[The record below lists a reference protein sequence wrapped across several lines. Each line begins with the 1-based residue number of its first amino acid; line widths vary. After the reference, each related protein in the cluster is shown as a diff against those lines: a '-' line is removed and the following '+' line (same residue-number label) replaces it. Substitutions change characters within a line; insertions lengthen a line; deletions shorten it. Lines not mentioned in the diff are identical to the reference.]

1 MKHGFLSV
9 LTPPPP
15 PNTREDAQRNSP
27 QRLLEVEAA
36 PRQPADPACLML
48 VIVGQYDSPE
58 FLRQSREFYQ
68 VPRAPCFR
76 PEVEGHSASSPSSV
90 SHPGGPVSPSLSR
103 CSMSPLCVPGSGQE
117 PRLLLQLTLPLPIPP
132 AQILCRRGWRASFE
146 EIQDVDHFEMVW
158 KLTQRDYVL
167 TQVGLSLRW
176 GQNGSPV
183 TPTREERWGGR
194 GARRSHF
201 PGLFG
206 VQGVG
211 SPMEGIECHTCSL
224 HFTSLGNGP
233 RRRAESGPG
242 RTGGILTGLRV
253 GEAGVSWYQPVR
265 VSAYKRSQLRM
276 GKGG

>member
-1 MKHGFLSV
+1 
-9 LTPPPP
+9 
-15 PNTREDAQRNSP
+15 
-27 QRLLEVEAA
+27 
-36 PRQPADPACLML
+36 ML

-183 TPTREERWGGR
+183 TPTREERWGGGEHG
-194 GARRSHF
+194 GA
-201 PGLFG
+201 
-206 VQGVG
+206 
-211 SPMEGIECHTCSL
+211 
-224 HFTSLGNGP
+224 TSLGFLVSRGLGA
-233 RRRAESGPG
+233 RWKESSVILAPYTSPPSETAPG
-242 RTGGILTGLRV
+242 GVRSLAPGARVGSSRGCGWERQASAGISLSESQRTSEANSVWGRV
-253 GEAGVSWYQPVR
+253 GEFGV
-265 VSAYKRSQLRM
+265 
-276 GKGG
+276 